1 MNQPTSEMRKTI
13 QYIANIQNLI
23 NRALQT
29 QMDKVDEAGTIVA
42 KTVMN
47 NGFIYTFGTGH
58 SHMMAEELFYR
69 AGGLARVYPILED
82 ALMLHNGAIKSTEM
96 ERLDGYA
103 ELILE
108 RFECTD
114 KDCLIIAS
122 NSGRNAVNIEMV
134 NAAHKRGMK
143 VIGLTNLTHS
153 KALESRHISGMKL
166 YQIADVVLDNQGCLG
181 DASIYIPELDRNIAA
196 TSTSLG
202 AMLLQAVVISAVE
215 RMIEKGH
222 VPDVFSSSNL
232 DEGDEIN
239 DEILSRYRAVVKPL

>member
-1 MNQPTSEMRKTI
+1 MRKTL
-13 QYIANIQNLI
+13 QYITNIQNLI
-23 NRALQT
+23 NRVLET
-29 QMDKVDEAGTIVA
+29 QMDIIDEAGAIVA
-42 KTVMN
+42 ETIMS
-47 NGFIYTFGTGH
+47 NGYVYAFGTGH

-108 RFECTD
+108 RYECND

-122 NSGRNAVNIEMV
+122 NSGRNPVSIEMV
-134 NAAHKRGMK
+134 KAAHKRGMK
-143 VIGLTNLTHS
+143 VIGLTNLIHS
-153 KALESRHISGMKL
+153 EAQESRHVSGSKL
-166 YQIADVVLDNQGCLG
+166 YEIGDVVLDNQGCLG
-181 DASIYIPELDRNIAA
+181 DASIYIPEIDRNIAA

-202 AMLLQAVVISAVE
+202 TMLLQAVAISAIE
-215 RMIEKGH
+215 IMIEKGH
-222 VPDVFSSSNL
+222 TPEVFSSANL

-239 DEILSRYRAVVKPL
+239 DKILAKYRSLIKPL

>member
-1 MNQPTSEMRKTI
+1 MRKTL
-13 QYIANIQNLI
+13 QYIANMQTLI
-23 NRALQT
+23 NQVLAT
-29 QMDKVDEAGTIVA
+29 QMDQVDEAGTIIA
-42 KTVMN
+42 NTVMN
-47 NGFIYTFGTGH
+47 NGFVYTFGTGH

-69 AGGLARVYPILED
+69 AGGLARIYPILEE

-108 RFECTD
+108 RYECTNR
-114 KDCLIIAS
+114 DCLIIAS
-122 NSGRNAVNIEMV
+122 NSGRNAVTIEMA
-134 NAAHKRGMK
+134 NAAHKKDMK

-153 KALESRHISGMKL
+153 KAQQSRHHSGLKL

-181 DASIYIPELDRNIAA
+181 DASVHVAEIDRNIAA

-202 AMLLQAVVISAVE
+202 AMILHTVVISAIE
-215 RMIEKGH
+215 QMIDKGH
-222 VPDVFSSSNL
+222 VPEVFSSSNL

-239 DEILSRYRAVVKPL
+239 DKILARYSTIIKPL

>member
-1 MNQPTSEMRKTI
+1 MRKTH
-13 QYIANIQNLI
+13 QYITNIQNLI
-23 NRALQT
+23 NRVLET
-29 QMDKVDEAGTIVA
+29 QMDIIDEAGAIVA
-42 KTVMN
+42 ETIMS
-47 NGFIYTFGTGH
+47 NGFVYAFGTGH

-108 RFECTD
+108 RYECND

-122 NSGRNAVNIEMV
+122 NSGRNPVSIEMV
-134 NAAHKRGMK
+134 KAAHKRGMK

-153 KALESRHISGMKL
+153 EAQESRHVSGSKL
-166 YQIADVVLDNQGCLG
+166 YEIGNVVLDNQGCLG
-181 DASIYIPELDRNIAA
+181 DASIYISQIDRNIAA

-202 AMLLQAVVISAVE
+202 AMLLHAVVISAVE
-215 RMIEKGH
+215 IMIDKGH
-222 VPDVFSSSNL
+222 IPEVFSSSNL

-239 DEILSRYRAVVKPL
+239 DKILAKYRSLVKPL

>member
-1 MNQPTSEMRKTI
+1 MRKTL
-13 QYIANIQNLI
+13 QYITNIQNLI
-23 NRALQT
+23 NRVLET
-29 QMDKVDEAGTIVA
+29 QMDIIDEAGAIVA
-42 KTVMN
+42 ETIMS
-47 NGFIYTFGTGH
+47 NGYVYAFGTGH

-108 RFECTD
+108 RYECND

-122 NSGRNAVNIEMV
+122 NSGRNPVSIEMV
-134 NAAHKRGMK
+134 KAAHKRGMK
-143 VIGLTNLTHS
+143 VIGLTNLIHS
-153 KALESRHISGMKL
+153 EAQESRHVSGSKL
-166 YQIADVVLDNQGCLG
+166 YEIGDVVLDNQGCLG
-181 DASIYIPELDRNIAA
+181 DASVYIPEIDRNIAA

-202 AMLLQAVVISAVE
+202 AILLHTVVISAVE
-215 RMIEKGH
+215 IMIEKGH
-222 VPDVFSSSNL
+222 IPEVFSSSNL

-239 DEILSRYRAVVKPL
+239 DKILAKYRSFVKPL

>member
-1 MNQPTSEMRKTI
+1 MRKTH
-13 QYIANIQNLI
+13 QYITNIQNLI
-23 NRALQT
+23 NRVLET
-29 QMDKVDEAGTIVA
+29 QMDIIDEAGAIVA
-42 KTVMN
+42 ETLMSDGYV
-47 NGFIYTFGTGH
+47 YAFGTGH

-108 RFECTD
+108 RYECND

-122 NSGRNAVNIEMV
+122 NSGRNPVSIEMV
-134 NAAHKRGMK
+134 KAAHKRGMK
-143 VIGLTNLTHS
+143 VIGLTNLIHS
-153 KALESRHISGMKL
+153 EAQESRHVSGSKL
-166 YQIADVVLDNQGCLG
+166 YEIGDVVLDNQGCLG
-181 DASIYIPELDRNIAA
+181 DASIYIPEIDRNIAA

-202 AMLLQAVVISAVE
+202 TMLLQAVAISAIE
-215 RMIEKGH
+215 IMIEKGH
-222 VPDVFSSSNL
+222 TPEVFSSANL

-239 DEILSRYRAVVKPL
+239 DKILAKYRSLIKPL

>member
-1 MNQPTSEMRKTI
+1 MRKTL
-13 QYIANIQNLI
+13 QYITNIQNLI
-23 NRALQT
+23 NHVLET
-29 QMDKVDEAGTIVA
+29 QMDIIDEAGAIVA
-42 KTVMN
+42 ETIMS
-47 NGFIYTFGTGH
+47 NGFVYAFGTGH

-108 RFECTD
+108 RYECND

-122 NSGRNAVNIEMV
+122 NSGRNPVSIEMV
-134 NAAHKRGMK
+134 KAAHKRGMK

-153 KALESRHISGMKL
+153 EAQESRHVSGSKL
-166 YQIADVVLDNQGCLG
+166 YEIGDVVLDNQGCLG
-181 DASIYIPELDRNIAA
+181 DASIYIPEIDRNIAA

-202 AMLLQAVVISAVE
+202 TMLLQAVAISAIE
-215 RMIEKGH
+215 IMLEKGH
-222 VPDVFSSSNL
+222 TPEVFSSANL

-239 DEILSRYRAVVKPL
+239 DKILAKYRSLIKPL

>member
-1 MNQPTSEMRKTI
+1 MKRTQ
-13 QYIANIQNLI
+13 QYITNIQNLI
-23 NRALQT
+23 TQVLET
-29 QMDKVDEAGTIVA
+29 QMVNIDAAGAIIA
-42 KTVMN
+42 ETVMN
-47 NGFIYTFGTGH
+47 KGFVYTFGTGH

-103 ELILE
+103 ELILD
-108 RFECTD
+108 RYECCE

-122 NSGRNAVNIEMV
+122 NSGRNPVNIEMV
-134 NAAHKRGMK
+134 MEAHKRGMK

-153 KALESRHISGMKL
+153 KAQESRHRSGLKL
-166 YQIADVVLDNQGCLG
+166 FQLADVVLDNQGCLG
-181 DASIYIPELDRNIAA
+181 DASVYIPEIGRNIGA

-202 AMLLQAVVISAVE
+202 ALLLQAAVISAVE
-215 RMIEKGH
+215 IMLAKKF
-222 VPDVFSSSNL
+222 VPEVYSSSNM

-239 DEILSRYRAVVKPL
+239 DKILAVYKPLVKPL

>member
-1 MNQPTSEMRKTI
+1 MRKTH
-13 QYIANIQNLI
+13 QYITNIQNLI
-23 NRALQT
+23 NRVLET
-29 QMDKVDEAGTIVA
+29 QMDIIDEAGAIVA
-42 KTVMN
+42 ETLMS
-47 NGFIYTFGTGH
+47 NGFVYAFGTGH

-108 RFECTD
+108 RYECNE

-122 NSGRNAVNIEMV
+122 NSGRNPVSIEMV
-134 NAAHKRGMK
+134 KAAHKRGMK

-153 KALESRHISGMKL
+153 EAQESRHVSGSKL
-166 YQIADVVLDNQGCLG
+166 YEIGDVVLDNQGCLG
-181 DASIYIPELDRNIAA
+181 DASIYIPEIDRNIAA
-196 TSTSLG
+196 SSTSLG
-202 AMLLQAVVISAVE
+202 AMLLQAVAISAVE
-215 RMIEKGH
+215 IMIEKGH
-222 VPDVFSSSNL
+222 IPEVFSSANL

-239 DEILSRYRAVVKPL
+239 DKILAKYRSFVKPL

>member
-1 MNQPTSEMRKTI
+1 MKKTFE
-13 QYIANIQNLI
+13 YIKNIQSLI
-23 NRALQT
+23 NRALET
-29 QMDKVDEAGTIVA
+29 QMEKVDEAGAIVA
-42 KTVMN
+42 NTVIN
-47 NGFIYTFGTGH
+47 KGFVYTFGTGH

-96 ERLDGYA
+96 ERLPGYA

-108 RFECTD
+108 RFECTE

-143 VIGLTNLTHS
+143 VIALTNLTHS
-153 KALESRHISGMKL
+153 KAQESRHSSGLQL
-166 YQIADVVLDNQGCLG
+166 YQVSDVVLDNQGCLG
-181 DASIYIPELDRNIAA
+181 DASIYIPEIDRNIAA

-202 AMLLQAVVISAVE
+202 AMLLHTMVISAVE
-215 RMIEKGH
+215 QMIDKGH
-222 VPDVFSSSNL
+222 IPEVFSSSNL

-239 DEILSRYRAVVKPL
+239 NEILASYRAFVKPL

>member
-1 MNQPTSEMRKTI
+1 MRKTH
-13 QYIANIQNLI
+13 QYISNIQNLI
-23 NRALQT
+23 KRVLET
-29 QMDKVDEAGTIVA
+29 QMDIIDEAGAIVA
-42 KTVMN
+42 ETVMS
-47 NGFIYTFGTGH
+47 NGFVYAFGTGH

-108 RFECTD
+108 RYECND

-122 NSGRNAVNIEMV
+122 NSGRNPVSIEMV
-134 NAAHKRGMK
+134 KAAHKRSMK

-153 KALESRHISGMKL
+153 VAQESRHDSGSKL
-166 YQIADVVLDNQGCLG
+166 YEIGDVVLDNQGCLG
-181 DASIYIPELDRNIAA
+181 DASVYIPEIDRNIAA

-202 AMLLQAVVISAVE
+202 AILLHTVVISAVE
-215 RMIEKGH
+215 IMIEKGH
-222 VPDVFSSSNL
+222 IPEVFSSSNL

-239 DEILSRYRAVVKPL
+239 DKILAKYRSLVKPL